1 MTISRYTPST
11 AVPRPVN
18 PPTARPAAAPAA
30 PTAARPSAAARAG
43 DSALWNVLTD
53 EERAFFLDMNA
64 LGPISYGPG
73 GAKSS
78 TPAAPLG
85 QRIDILA

>member
-11 AVPRPVN
+11 AVPRPVTT
-18 PPTARPAAAPAA
+18 PAARPPAAPAA
-30 PTAARPSAAARAG
+30 PVATRAAAPQRAG

-53 EERAFFLDMNA
+53 EERSFFLDMNA
-64 LGPISYGPG
+64 LGPISYGPAG
-73 GAKSS
+73 SKSNA
-78 TPAAPLG
+78 PAAPLG